1 MIRAQTRA
9 ASRSLVILLLAGAS
23 LAACATPQPRYA
35 ARMAGPGEMGR
46 PAPPS
51 QPGGGRYKVGDPY
64 QVAGVW
70 YVPKEQPDYD
80 ETGIASWYGD
90 AFQMKPTANG
100 EIFDMNGISAAHT
113 TLPLPSI
120 VEVTNLDNGRKLK
133 VRVND
138 RGPFVGGRVIDLS
151 RAAAHELGY
160 DNQGL
165 ARVRVR
171 YVGPATL
178 EQPNTG
184 LRYASAGPAKP
195 LYPIR
200 QDAYAAQSY
209 ARAPAVAAA
218 SPAMPAYTPPIPQAP
233 IAVAQSSLPPI
244 TGSALPPLRPAA
256 ASPMA
261 ASPVVVASAATGGAY
276 RVQAGAFSDREN
288 ARRVANSLGMTGLTS
303 IEPIERNGVVYY
315 RVMVP
320 GGADEGQ
327 AFALRDRVA
336 SLGYADARVIRPF

>member
-1 MIRAQTRA
+1 MAQAQTRA
-9 ASRSLVILLLAGAS
+9 ATRSLVVLLLAGAG

-35 ARMAGPGEMGR
+35 SRLPGPGEMSR
-46 PAPPS
+46 TAPPAAS
-51 QPGGGRYKVGDPY
+51 GGRYKVGDPY

-90 AFQMKPTANG
+90 AFNMQPTANG
-100 EIFDMNGISAAHT
+100 EIFDMNAISAAHT

-184 LRYASAGPAKP
+184 LRYASAGKP

-200 QDAYAAQSY
+200 QDAYAAQPY
-209 ARAPAVAAA
+209 ARAPAAAA
-218 SPAMPAYTPPIPQAP
+218 SPELAAYTPPIPKAP
-233 IAVAQSSLPPI
+233 IAVSQSTLAPI
-244 TGSALPPLRPAA
+244 TGAELPPLRPAVASTPIA
-256 ASPMA
+256 ATPAPMA
-261 ASPVVVASAATGGAY
+261 ATSGVY
-276 RVQAGAFSDREN
+276 RVQAGAFSDRDN
-288 ARRVANSLGMTGLTS
+288 ARRVANSLGMTGQTS
-303 IEPIERNGVVYY
+303 IEQVERNGVILY
-315 RVMVP
+315 RVMLP

-327 AFALRDRVA
+327 AFAVRDRVA
-336 SLGYADARVIRPF
+336 SLGYGDARVIRPF